1 MLFYGP
7 SAREGGGLRAQPL
20 DALGQLRGRSVEVW
34 REDISD
40 VNPLAPHALEVA
52 AASGGGRVGVA
63 WVARHGREVR
73 VHVSRGTGTS
83 FSPAED
89 LGESELPPMIVRGNV
104 AMAAAADGSLSLIH
118 RTTRGPCV
126 DGVPGECARLRITRI
141 GDDGASDRRGLA
153 LVIPEVCDRPVPGY
167 VWADG
172 TWYYSICAQSEGA
185 PATTVYAIQ
194 FEPSYAQADR
204 IFAGCEALGLGRV
217 GEGAAVA
224 LGRCAG
230 GRVDGVRYA
239 DAGSNKLVLV
249 GLSRRVVCSEGRP
262 HVVLGGDPGGDQLD
276 LPLNEATADLSALLP
291 EAMARPRSRAVWTG
305 EALLVAVPLG
315 AEVALHRYQCEHGE
329 FVRTSAF

>member
-1 MLFYGP
+1 
-7 SAREGGGLRAQPL
+7 
-20 DALGQLRGRSVEVW
+20 
-34 REDISD
+34 
-40 VNPLAPHALEVA
+40 
-52 AASGGGRVGVA
+52 
-63 WVARHGREVR
+63 
-73 VHVSRGTGTS
+73 
-83 FSPAED
+83 
-89 LGESELPPMIVRGNV
+89 
-104 AMAAAADGSLSLIH
+104 
-118 RTTRGPCV
+118 
-126 DGVPGECARLRITRI
+126 
-141 GDDGASDRRGLA
+141 
-153 LVIPEVCDRPVPGY
+153 
-167 VWADG
+167 
-172 TWYYSICAQSEGA
+172 
-185 PATTVYAIQ
+185 
-194 FEPSYAQADR
+194 
-204 IFAGCEALGLGRV
+204 LGLGRV

-315 AEVALHRYQCEHGE
+315 AEVALHRYQCEYGE